1 MVILGVERAGRMANL
16 PTPITGRETVSD
28 PREPL
33 AALAEFYRAFNT
45 RDLALMEHNW
55 DATGEVVMDNPL
67 GGIMRGWPSIRD
79 VYARIFG
86 GSARVQ
92 VALHEATLQHHGEIF
107 VAIGRERGELS
118 RGADRLELSIRT
130 SRLYRW
136 TDGRWR
142 QIHHHGSID
151 DADLLA
157 RYQRAVSG
165 PAATAK
171 EEA

>member
-1 MVILGVERAGRMANL
+1 MPGGARAGRVANL

-28 PREPL
+28 PRERL

-45 RDLALMEHNW
+45 GDLALMELNW
-55 DATGEVVMDNPL
+55 DGAGDVVMDNPR
-67 GGIMRGWPSIRD
+67 GGITRGWPGIRD
-79 VYARIFG
+79 VYRRIFG
-86 GSARVQ
+86 GPARVN
-92 VALHEATLQHHGEIF
+92 VALHDASVQHHGEVF

-118 RGADRLELSIRT
+118 RGADRLELTIRT
-130 SRLYRW
+130 SRVYRW

-165 PAATAK
+165 PAATVK
-171 EEA
+171 EEV